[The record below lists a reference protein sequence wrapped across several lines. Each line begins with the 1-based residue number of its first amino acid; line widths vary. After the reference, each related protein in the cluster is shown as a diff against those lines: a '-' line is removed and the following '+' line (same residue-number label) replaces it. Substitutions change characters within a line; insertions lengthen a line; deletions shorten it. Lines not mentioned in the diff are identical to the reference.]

1 METRREDNTPD
12 ETDGDYDFEYVSD
25 KFCDEIE
32 ERCLNQNLWSTKEE
46 YKEKW
51 KKQFPEKAKEIDEV
65 ASTLSKEIE
74 NNTNQMEEERKK
86 KVVDIN
92 TKSDRERRLNYLV
105 STRKDFIEEFN
116 QFLFDQMEYDNEDV
130 YEDLNLEVTK
140 KVEKIV
146 EQEARLIVQP
156 YIQQEVEEKHDNF
169 NHFSQVTNTSKK

>member
-1 METRREDNTPD
+1 
-12 ETDGDYDFEYVSD
+12 
-25 KFCDEIE
+25 
-32 ERCLNQNLWSTKEE
+32 
-46 YKEKW
+46 
-51 KKQFPEKAKEIDEV
+51 
-65 ASTLSKEIE
+65 
-74 NNTNQMEEERKK
+74 MEEERKK

-92 TKSDRERRLNYLV
+92 SKSDRERRLNYLV